1 MYFHA
6 YFTEPI
12 RMKNVFIYCI
22 LLFLSFTAKAQL
34 FKWLDTEKKRVY
46 RIDIKKSVLEQ
57 SLNSIEWQEI
67 GKAELKN
74 IKENDILAS
83 NEIICLH
90 TDDKNLVYLL
100 MNCTN
105 QVYQFNYQTLFLE
118 RIDKTYFG
126 GFNCRSTKFIR
137 NKTIYSFGGYGLF
150 RTNNL
155 LVYYQANRN
164 EWDAINFSN
173 DAPKTIYAGL
183 SGYVKKTDSFLTGFN
198 DFLSESENSGKK
210 ITDYGFY
217 EYKFKDNK
225 WNKLGEIKQSLL
237 RSIKKEDLQHFHW
250 NGKYFIFR
258 VSYQGFNSFF
268 IIDPFLNEV
277 YHWVDKKRLFDI
289 EIPEKLEFEY
299 VHEDSLFSQNIFSN
313 VNSNSIEKFAIS
325 IEETKNQATYIG
337 KLYEVENN
345 NFWLLLI
352 AIGIGLMIV
361 SIIIYYKFFKDKTSN
376 QNVLFSS
383 YVFNSLEIKM
393 IEALINNHENGGIRT
408 IQINDLLGISDKSI
422 DNQRKIRHQ
431 FIKSLNLKLTKS
443 YKTQFAIERNS
454 SNADKRIFNYQLN
467 QVILKKLKKEIK
479 NCNYEFQE

>member
-1 MYFHA
+1 
-6 YFTEPI
+6 
-12 RMKNVFIYCI
+12 MKIVIIYCF
-22 LLFLSFTAKAQL
+22 LLFISLSTKAQAL
-34 FKWLDTEKKRVY
+34 RWLDAEKKSVY
-46 RIDIKKSVLEQ
+46 KIDIKKSVLEK
-57 SLNSIEWQEI
+57 SSNSIEWQKI
-67 GKAELKN
+67 GKAGLKN
-74 IKENDILAS
+74 IQEKDILAG
-83 NEIICLH
+83 NEITCLN

-100 MNCTN
+100 MGCTN
-105 QVYQFNYQTLFLE
+105 QLYQFNYQTLLLE

-137 NKTIYSFGGYGLF
+137 NNIIYSIGGYGLF

-155 LVYYQANRN
+155 FVYYQANRN
-164 EWDAINFSN
+164 EWDAINFLN
-173 DAPKTIYAGL
+173 DGPKSIYNGL
-183 SGYVKKTDSFLTGFN
+183 AAYVKKTDSFITGFN
-198 DFLSESENSGKK
+198 AYISESENSGKSY
-210 ITDYGFY
+210 TDYGFY
-217 EYKFKDNK
+217 EFRFKDNK
-225 WNKLGEIKQSLL
+225 WYKLGEIKQTLL
-237 RSIKKEDLQHFHW
+237 RNIKKRNLQQCHW

-258 VSYQGFNSFF
+258 VFEQGYNSLI
-268 IIDPFLNEV
+268 IIDPFSNEV
-277 YHWVDKKRLFDI
+277 YQWFDKERLFHT

-325 IEETKNQATYIG
+325 IEQTKNQATYIG
-337 KLYEVENN
+337 KLYEAENN

-408 IQINDLLGISDKSI
+408 IQINDLLGISDKSV

-467 QVILKKLKKEIK
+467 QVILKKLKKEIE
-479 NCNYEFQE
+479 NYN